1 MIHLITK
8 EIATMHIWK
17 TLLATTA
24 VLGCTQI
31 AKADLTI
38 NGETGLFLNPTA
50 AIVQKDKPQIQ
61 ANYFDLGTHY
71 EDKFYGIYGAMQAAD
86 KLEISAGIDKFDS
99 SNKYPTA
106 WDRNG
111 FDVGAKYQLFTQ
123 QAKGFSLAIG
133 GGYDRGLIDNIRVYA
148 AASKSFNSSS
158 KRAPIIGTLGVRWDR
173 YTDFSVSES
182 DDHSSKIS
190 AFAGA
195 EVPLTR
201 DGALSL
207 IGEIQTKN
215 VGGSLTAS
223 SDAQFPYSLGLR
235 YHPRNQAFSLG
246 AGIARQG
253 LNTPIESQPRFFVQA
268 GYTFGK

>member
-1 MIHLITK
+1 
-8 EIATMHIWK
+8 MHIWK

-50 AIVQKDKPQIQ
+50 AIAQKDKPQIQ

-86 KLEISAGIDKFDS
+86 KLEVSAGIDKFDS
-99 SNKYPTA
+99 SSEYPTA

-111 FDVGAKYQLFTQ
+111 FDIGAKYQLFTEQ
-123 QAKGFSLAIG
+123 EKGFSLAVG
-133 GGYDRGLIDNIRVYA
+133 GGFDRGLLDNIRMYA
-148 AASKSFNSSS
+148 AASKSFGSKN

-173 YTDFSVSES
+173 YTDFSVSDS
-182 DDHSSKIS
+182 DDHSSKAS
-190 AFAGA
+190 VFAGV

-201 DGALSL
+201 DGDLGL
-207 IGEIQTKN
+207 IGEIQSKN
-215 VGGSLTAS
+215 VSGSLTAS

-235 YHPRNQAFSLG
+235 YHPRNHAFSIG